1 MILCAIFPALFLPNV
16 LRAADTHSPAASKP
30 ETADGRPDWR
40 LPVSSIRDLSTRLE
54 VKSSFSREESGSEES
69 GSEKSGALV
78 PASVIKPLSTQIV
91 SPGQVIRLRVEARLD
106 DGRQPRL
113 LIDRLPLQASFDEN
127 PDGSHTLYWPTR
139 EHDQGEHRFRITA
152 LHPDD
157 GTVVSDVGALVIV
170 GHSGGGVTQ
179 ADVSVVPDVVVTEYQ
194 LPVIAAPPDP
204 YASSGGTYFPESRP
218 AFLTPTSA
226 LDEYVIEGQG
236 ANYFDDP
243 GDGGHYDDP
252 QG

>member
-1 MILCAIFPALFLPNV
+1 LPNV
-16 LRAADTHSPAASKP
+16 LCAADTHSPAVSKP
-30 ETADGRPDWR
+30 ETPDGRPDWR
-40 LPVSSIRDLSTRLE
+40 LPVSSIRDLSTRIE
-54 VKSSFSREESGSEES
+54 VKSSFSREESGSEE
-69 GSEKSGALV
+69 SGALV

-91 SPGQVIRLRVEARLD
+91 SPGQVIRLKVEARLD

-139 EHDQGEHRFRITA
+139 EDDQGEHRFRITA

-157 GTVVSDVGALVIV
+157 GTFVSDVGALVIV
-170 GHSGGGVTQ
+170 GHSGGGVSQ
-179 ADVSVVPDVVVTEYQ
+179 ADVSVVPAVVVTEYRP
-194 LPVIAAPPDP
+194 PVIAASPDP
-204 YASSGGTYFPESRP
+204 YANFGDTYFPESKP
-218 AFLTPTSA
+218 AFLTPTTA
-226 LDEYVIEGQG
+226 LDEHEIEGQG

>member
-1 MILCAIFPALFLPNV
+1 MPNV
-16 LRAADTHSPAASKP
+16 LCAADTHSQAVSNLEAP
-30 ETADGRPDWR
+30 DGRPDWR
-40 LPVSSIRDLSTRLE
+40 LPTSSIRDLSTRLE
-54 VKSSFSREESGSEES
+54 VKSSFPREESGSEE
-69 GSEKSGALV
+69 SGALV

-91 SPGQVIRLRVEARLD
+91 SPGQVIRLKVEARLD

-113 LIDRLPLQASFDEN
+113 LIDRLPVQASFDEN

-139 EHDQGEHRFRITA
+139 GDDQGEHRFRITA

-157 GTVVSDVGALVIV
+157 GTFVSDAGALVII
-170 GHSGGGVTQ
+170 GHSGGGVSQ
-179 ADVSVVPDVVVTEYQ
+179 ADVSVVSDVEVSEYP
-194 LPVIAAPPDP
+194 LPVISAPRDP
-204 YASSGGTYFPESRP
+204 YISSGDKYFPESKP

-226 LDEYVIEGQG
+226 LDDHVIEGQG

-243 GDGGHYDDP
+243 RDGGHYADP